1 MPNAPFNTVNSV
13 FVSWLPAFVIDF
25 CAQLT
30 TLTNPMAEPK
40 ENLQMEKIVSLCK
53 RRGFV
58 FQSSEIYGGI
68 NGFWD
73 YGPLGAELKR
83 NVKELWWHAM
93 TRQRDDVAGLE
104 ATIIMSPQIWK
115 ASGHVD
121 TFADLM
127 RECPLTKKRVR
138 ADQVEPQS
146 GIVVRFSGI
155 YNCKENSTR
164 ISKVVEQS
172 AQTIKTKQAIEELFK
187 KNITDGEVREMD
199 PEKYDHANG
208 PDQIVALREAAQKH
222 YADCAHFQSFSI
234 LLQPGKPLDSARKV
248 ANQYYFEK
256 THSDAFIL
264 LGESSEKVENST
276 DFHPESGVE
285 LTEARPFNL
294 MFKTYVGPVESE
306 DGIAYL
312 RPETAQ
318 AIFAQFKNVLETSRQ
333 KVPFG
338 IAQVGKAFRNEV
350 TPRNFTFRSR
360 EFEQMELEF
369 FIKPDEVI
377 EAIHGSVA
385 KASEISNSQSE
396 ISEPQPNWGWE
407 AWHKYWVEERVRFYE
422 GIGLSR
428 ETLGFHHQTP
438 AELAHYARACTD
450 ILFKFP
456 FSKKDADGNV
466 TGDELEGIA
475 ARSDFDLS
483 QHQRFSGKPMGVFDD
498 ELRAAWGKL
507 PKEKQDDL
515 WKRYYDNRKN
525 YLTKSA
531 KPDETAE
538 QIQKQATED
547 ANGLAKGQYIP
558 HVIEPSAGVDRLILA
573 LIANAYSEITET
585 DDKGKTET
593 RVTMKFHP
601 RVAPI
606 KVGVLP
612 LLKNKPE
619 LVKKA
624 QEVRDLLRPWMNVF
638 YDEAGSIGR
647 RYARQDEAGTP
658 FCLTIDFDTLGEKP
672 ELLDTVTIRYRDD
685 GKQERLKI
693 SELRDWLLARIR

>member
-1 MPNAPFNTVNSV
+1 
-13 FVSWLPAFVIDF
+13 
-25 CAQLT
+25 
-30 TLTNPMAEPK
+30 MAESN
-40 ENLQMEKIVSLCK
+40 ENLLMEKIVSLCK

-104 ATIIMSPQIWK
+104 ATIIMSPAIWK

-121 TFADLM
+121 TFSDPM
-127 RECPLTKKRVR
+127 CDCKKCKKRFR
-138 ADQVEPQS
+138 ADQLCEDQ
-146 GIVVRFSGI
+146 GL
-155 YNCKENSTR
+155 TL
-164 ISKVVEQS
+164 
-172 AQTIKTKQAIEELFK
+172 IKTAAGKYELPAGTK
-187 KNITDGEVREMD
+187 CTS
-199 PEKYDHANG
+199 
-208 PDQIVALREAAQKH
+208 
-222 YADCAHFQSFSI
+222 C
-234 LLQPGKPLDSARKV
+234 DSK
-248 ANQYYFEK
+248 
-256 THSDAFIL
+256 
-264 LGESSEKVENST
+264 
-276 DFHPESGVE
+276 E
-285 LTEARPFNL
+285 LTEPRPFNL

-333 KVPFG
+333 RVPFG

-377 EAIHGSVA
+377 EAIYGSVVTVP
-385 KASEISNSQSE
+385 ETGHPG
-396 ISEPQPNWGWE
+396 EPQLNWGWQ
-407 AWHKYWVEERVRFYE
+407 AWHQYWVEERVRFYE

-428 ETLGFHHQTP
+428 ETLGFHIQTKE
-438 AELAHYARACTD
+438 ELAHYARACTD

-456 FSKKDADGNV
+456 FSKKDENGNV
-466 TGDELEGIA
+466 KGDELEGIA

-483 QHQRFSGKPMGVFDD
+483 QHQRFSGKPMGVFDE
-498 ELRAAWGKL
+498 ELRAVWAKL

-515 WKRYYDNRKN
+515 WKRYYDHRKN

-538 QIQKQATED
+538 QISQQATDD
-547 ANGLAKGQYIP
+547 ANGLARGQYIP

-573 LIANAYSEITET
+573 LIANAYSEETKT
-585 DDKGKTET
+585 DDKGKSET
-593 RVTMKFHP
+593 SVTMKFHP
-601 RVAPI
+601 RVAPFKAGI
-606 KVGVLP
+606 FP

-624 QEVRDLLRPWMNVF
+624 LEVRDLLRPWMNVF
-638 YDEAGSIGR
+638 YDETGSIGK

-658 FCLTIDFDTLGEKP
+658 FCVTIDFDTLGEKP
-672 ELLDTVTIRYRDD
+672 ELLDTVTIRHRDD
-685 GKQERLKI
+685 SKQERVKI
-693 SELRDWLLARIR
+693 SELLAFLLSKIR

>member
-1 MPNAPFNTVNSV
+1 
-13 FVSWLPAFVIDF
+13 
-25 CAQLT
+25 
-30 TLTNPMAEPK
+30 MAEPK

-53 RRGFV
+53 RRGFI

-83 NVKELWWHAM
+83 NVKELWWQAM

-104 ATIIMSPQIWK
+104 ATIIMAPEIWR
-115 ASGHVD
+115 ASGHAE

-127 RECPLTKKRVR
+127 VECPITKKRFR
-138 ADQVEPQS
+138 ADQIEQQS
-146 GIVVRFSGI
+146 GIAFHYSGAVGPTGI
-155 YNCKENSTR
+155 AGD
-164 ISKVVEQS
+164 VEALNNDPELRKRASELLILAAEQEGLS
-172 AQTIKTKQAIEELFK
+172 FAVLVASEKQAEQARNIAKKFYESRGK
-187 KNITDGEVREMD
+187 KN
-199 PEKYDHANG
+199 P
-208 PDQIVALREAAQKH
+208 
-222 YADCAHFQSFSI
+222 
-234 LLQPGKPLDSARKV
+234 
-248 ANQYYFEK
+248 
-256 THSDAFIL
+256 IL
-264 LGESSEKVENST
+264 LGERMEKVENST
-276 DFHPESGVE
+276 RFNPENGALLSE
-285 LTEARPFNL
+285 PRPFNL
-294 MFKTYVGPVESE
+294 MFTTFVGASHPAEV
-306 DGIAYL
+306 AYL

-377 EAIHGSVA
+377 EAIHGSVSSRVCENA
-385 KASEISNSQSE
+385 DNPRSDETRL
-396 ISEPQPNWGWE
+396 PQPNWGWE

-456 FSKKDADGNV
+456 FSKKDEHGNV
-466 TGDELEGIA
+466 AGDELEGIA

-483 QHQRFSGKPMGVFDD
+483 QHARFSGKPMGVFDD
-498 ELRAAWGKL
+498 ELRAAWTKL
-507 PKEKQDDL
+507 PKEKQDEL
-515 WKRYYDNRKN
+515 WKRYYENRKN
-525 YLTKSA
+525 YLLKSGV
-531 KPDETAE
+531 EAE
-538 QIQKQATED
+538 PAQKQATDD

-573 LIANAYSEITET
+573 LIANAYSETTQTDAKGRSET
-585 DDKGKTET
+585 IY
-593 RVTMKFHP
+593 TMKFHP

-606 KVGVLP
+606 KAGVLP

-624 QEVRDLLRPWMNVF
+624 LEVRDLLRPWMNVY
-638 YDEAGSIGR
+638 YDDGGSIGK

-658 FCLTIDFDTLGEKP
+658 FCVTIDFDTLGEKP

-685 GKQERLKI
+685 GRQERLKI
-693 SELRDWLLARIR
+693 SELLQFLLSKIR